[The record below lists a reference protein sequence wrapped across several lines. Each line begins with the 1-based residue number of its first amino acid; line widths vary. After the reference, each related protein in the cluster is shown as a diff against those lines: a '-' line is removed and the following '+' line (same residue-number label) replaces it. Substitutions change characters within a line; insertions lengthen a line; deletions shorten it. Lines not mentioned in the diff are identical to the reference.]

1 MPKVRVY
8 NQEGK
13 ETEVLELN
21 SRCFGVEVKP
31 ELVHEVVVAQQ
42 ANARTAHANT
52 KTKGEVRGGGK
63 KPWKQKGTGRARHGS
78 NRSPLWIGG
87 GITHG
92 PRAEQNFTKKVNRKV
107 KRKALCMVLSDKVE
121 NERMV
126 VLEKP
131 TFAESKTK
139 LVANMFAK
147 LPLYRETLFVIPESN
162 PSLLRMVKNIP
173 NVKLVTVNTLNVFDA
188 MRYPTILFEK
198 DAVARFEKTYGTV

>member
-1 MPKVRVY
+1 MPKVSVY

-13 ETEVLELN
+13 ETGTLELS
-21 SRCFGVEVKP
+21 SRCFGVEVKS
-31 ELVHEVVVAQQ
+31 ELVHEVIVAHQ

-78 NRSPLWIGG
+78 SRSPLWIGG

-92 PRAEQNFTKKVNRKV
+92 PRAEKNFSLKVNRKV
-107 KRKALCMVLSDKVE
+107 KRKALCMILSDKVV
-121 NERMV
+121 NRRMI

-131 TFAESKTK
+131 NFKDTKTK
-139 LVANMFAK
+139 EAATLFAN

-162 PSLLRMVKNIP
+162 PMLLRMVKNIP
-173 NVKLVTVNTLNVFDA
+173 TVKLVTVNTLNVFDA